1 MIGTKHLKILH
12 GTLVNGVQDR
22 LSLFRDGPLEI
33 IRAGGGGG
41 WGKRFGAR
49 ILFKS
54 PLVCRNLFLGHI
66 ITYCFQVSPL
76 AGFL

>member
-33 IRAGGGGG
+33 IGAGGGGEKVLG
-41 WGKRFGAR
+41 QEFYLKA
-49 ILFKS
+49 
-54 PLVCRNLFLGHI
+54 PL
-66 ITYCFQVSPL
+66 S
-76 AGFL
+76 AGIFF